1 MINKKYNVTAHVLT
15 PLSIG
20 QGAEKDWVY
29 GIDYLTKEDEDGN
42 LWLYHLDLGKMVA
55 AGVDVNKMA
64 QTFAGGNPG
73 AVNLLVGPKLEK
85 VSDCKMR
92 LPVSSVEVEKALSN
106 PIKTFLRN
114 QLTNRPVLAGSSLKG
129 ALRSIL
135 FSYLVG
141 DEEDKKRLRQELK
154 FAQGCINLNNR
165 YFGDMNAGT
174 DFMRFIRVGD
184 FEFEKTGLV
193 NTKIFNL
200 HRVGQEWEGGW
211 KHSGNNTTSDFD
223 PIGFNTIYECLLPG
237 ATAQGAIMF
246 ADTLFDQIPQ
256 QLYFT
261 KKRELMKG
269 NDAIEKL
276 CTIIFD
282 HTYDYLER
290 EMSFFETYS
299 QGAYSG
305 NICNQIDALME
316 ELNNCEPN
324 ECILKMSAGS
334 GFHSITGDWQYTDYT
349 EASGHYLNRK
359 QGGELPKSREIAV
372 SGSKAYS
379 LMGFIKLTFN

>member
-1 MINKKYNVTAHVLT
+1 MINKKYNVTAKVLT

-20 QGAEKDWVY
+20 QGSEKDWVY
-29 GIDYLTKEDEDGN
+29 GIDYLTKEDEYGH
-42 LWLYHLDLGKMVA
+42 LWLYYLDLSKMVA

-85 VSDCKMR
+85 VSDRKMR
-92 LPVSSVEVEKALSN
+92 LPVSSEDALSN

-135 FSYLVG
+135 FTYLREHNERDNKAV
-141 DEEDKKRLRQELK
+141 
-154 FAQGCINLNNR
+154 
-165 YFGDMNAGT
+165 FGDMKTGN

-200 HRVGQEWEGGW
+200 HQERQEWVGGW
-211 KHSGNNTTSDFD
+211 KHSGNKTTCDFS
-223 PIGFNTIYECLLPG
+223 PIGFNTIYECLLPN
-237 ATAQGAIMF
+237 AVAQGAIMF
-246 ADTLFDQIPQ
+246 ADTLFDQISQ
-256 QLYFT
+256 QPYRD
-261 KKRELMKG
+261 KKRELLKG
-269 NDAIEKL
+269 RDAIEKL
-276 CTIIFD
+276 CTIIFN
-282 HTYDYLER
+282 HTYDYLEK
-290 EMSFFETYS
+290 EFTFFETYS
-299 QGAYSG
+299 QGAYSTD
-305 NICNQIDALME
+305 ICSQIDALME

-324 ECILKMSAGS
+324 ECILKISAGS
-334 GFHSITGDWQYTDYT
+334 GFHSITGDWQYADYT
-349 EASGHYLNRK
+349 EASGHSLDRK
-359 QGGELPKSREIAV
+359 HGGELPKSRKIVV
-372 SGSKAYS
+372 SGSKSFS

>member
-1 MINKKYNVTAHVLT
+1 MINKKYNVTAQVLT

-29 GIDYLTKEDEDGN
+29 GIDYLTKEDEYGN
-42 LWLYHLDLGKMVA
+42 LWLYHLDLSKMVT
-55 AGVDVNKMA
+55 AGVDVDKMA

-92 LPVSSVEVEKALSN
+92 LPVSSVEEEKALSN
-106 PIKTFLRN
+106 PIKTFLHN

-135 FSYLVG
+135 FTYLVG

-154 FAQGCINLNNR
+154 FAQGNINLNIR
-165 YFGDMNAGT
+165 YFGDMTKGT

-261 KKRELMKG
+261 KKRELMRG

-276 CTIIFD
+276 CEIVKDATF
-282 HTYDYLER
+282 DYLNKELD
-290 EMSFFETYS
+290 FFTEYW
-299 QGAYSG
+299 QGSNSTKIRDAI
-305 NICNQIDALME
+305 NAVMDEIDNCNS
-316 ELNNCEPN
+316 N

-359 QGGELPKSREIAV
+359 QGGELPKSRKIAV
-372 SGSKAYS
+372 SGSKSFS

>member
-1 MINKKYNVTAHVLT
+1 MINKKYNVTAQVLT
-15 PLSIG
+15 PISIG

-73 AVNLLVGPKLEK
+73 AVNLLVGSKLEK

-92 LPVSSVEVEKALSN
+92 LLVSSKDALSN

-141 DEEDKKRLRQELK
+141 DEEDKKRLRRELK
-154 FAQGCINLNNR
+154 FAQGSINLNNR

-184 FEFEKTGLV
+184 FEFEETGLV

-200 HRVGQEWEGGW
+200 HQAGQEWEGGW
-211 KHSGNNTTSDFD
+211 KHSGNNTTCDFS
-223 PIGFNTIYECLLPG
+223 PIGFNTIYECLLPN
-237 ATAQGAIMF
+237 ATAGGYIMF
-246 ADTLFDQIPQ
+246 ADTLFDKIQ
-256 QLYFT
+256 QFPD
-261 KKRELMKG
+261 KKADILHS
-269 NDAIEKL
+269 DVATL
-276 CTIIFD
+276 CDIVNN
-282 HTYDYLER
+282 HTLDYLDR
-290 EMSFFETYS
+290 EFNFFETYHSDKS
-299 QGAYSG
+299 QCIINSMTDIY
-305 NICNQIDALME
+305 NECIRLTE
-316 ELNNCEPN
+316 EEPHS
-324 ECILKMSAGS
+324 CILKMSAGS
-334 GFHSITGDWQYTDYT
+334 GFHSITGDWQYDEYI
-349 EASGHYLNRK
+349 ESENHLLDRK
-359 QGGELPKSREIAV
+359 RGRELPKSRKIAV
-372 SGSKAYS
+372 SGTKPFS

>member
-1 MINKKYNVTAHVLT
+1 MINKKYNVTAQILT

-29 GIDYLTKEDEDGN
+29 GIDYLTKEDEYGN
-42 LWLYHLDLGKMVA
+42 LWLYHLDLNKMVT

-154 FAQGCINLNNR
+154 FAQGNINLNIR
-165 YFGDMNAGT
+165 YFGDMTKGT

-211 KHSGNNTTSDFD
+211 KHSKDKTTCDFS
-223 PIGFNTIYECLLPG
+223 PIGFNTIYECLLPN
-237 ATAQGAIMF
+237 ATAGGYIMF
-246 ADTLFDQIPQ
+246 ADTLFDKIQ
-256 QLYFT
+256 QSPD
-261 KKRELMKG
+261 KKADILHS
-269 NDAIEKL
+269 DVATL
-276 CTIIFD
+276 CDIVNN
-282 HTYDYLER
+282 HTLDYLDR
-290 EMSFFETYS
+290 EFNFFETYPADNS
-299 QGAYSG
+299 QRIINSMT
-305 NICNQIDALME
+305 NIYNECIRLTE
-316 ELNNCEPN
+316 EEPHS
-324 ECILKMSAGS
+324 CILKMSAGS
-334 GFHSITGDWQYTDYT
+334 GFHSITGDWQYDDYT
-349 EASGHYLNRK
+349 ETGIYECGKNAGKKKY
-359 QGGELPKSREIAV
+359 KSRKIAV
-372 SGSKAYS
+372 SGSKPFS
-379 LMGFIKLTFN
+379 LMGFIKLTFDKI

>member
-1 MINKKYNVTAHVLT
+1 MINKKYNVTAQVLT

-29 GIDYLTKEDEDGN
+29 GIDYLTKEDEYGN
-42 LWLYHLDLGKMVA
+42 LWLYHLDLNKMVT
-55 AGVDVNKMA
+55 AGVDINRLTSLFVQGKPQDIKN
-64 QTFAGGNPG
+64 
-73 AVNLLVGPKLEK
+73 LVGTKLEK

-114 QLTNRPVLAGSSLKG
+114 QLTGRPVLAGSSLKG

-135 FSYLVG
+135 FTYLRTKGEQDNESV
-141 DEEDKKRLRQELK
+141 
-154 FAQGCINLNNR
+154 
-165 YFGDMNAGT
+165 FGKMNDGT

-184 FEFEKTGLV
+184 FEFEETCLV

-211 KHSGNNTTSDFD
+211 KHSGNNTTSDFA
-223 PIGFNTIYECLLPG
+223 PIGFNTIYECLLPN
-237 ATAQGAIMF
+237 AVAQGAIMF

-276 CTIIFD
+276 CEIVKDATF
-282 HTYDYLER
+282 DYLNKELD
-290 EMSFFETYS
+290 FFTEYW
-299 QGAYSG
+299 QGSNSTKIRDAI
-305 NICNQIDALME
+305 NAVMDEIDNCNS
-316 ELNNCEPN
+316 N
-324 ECILKMSAGS
+324 ECILKMSVGS

-349 EASGHYLNRK
+349 ETSGHYLNRK
-359 QGGELPKSREIAV
+359 QGGELPKSRKIAV
-372 SGSKAYS
+372 SSIKPFS
-379 LMGFIKLTFN
+379 LMGFAKLTFNKI

>member
-1 MINKKYNVTAHVLT
+1 MINKKYNVTAQVLT
-15 PLSIG
+15 PISIG

-73 AVNLLVGPKLEK
+73 AVNLLVGSKLEK

-114 QLTNRPVLAGSSLKG
+114 QLTGRPVLAGSSLKG

-135 FSYLVG
+135 FTYLRAKGERDNESV
-141 DEEDKKRLRQELK
+141 
-154 FAQGCINLNNR
+154 
-165 YFGDMNAGT
+165 FGKMNDGS

-184 FEFEKTGLV
+184 FEFEETGLV

-200 HRVGQEWEGGW
+200 HQAGQEWEGGW
-211 KHSGNNTTSDFD
+211 KHSGNKTTCDFD

-246 ADTLFDQIPQ
+246 ADSLFERIPQ
-256 QLYFT
+256 QPYFT
-261 KKRELMKG
+261 KKRELMRG

-276 CTIIFD
+276 CEIVKDATF
-282 HTYDYLER
+282 DYLNKELD
-290 EMSFFETYS
+290 FFTEYW
-299 QGAYSG
+299 QGSNSTKIRDAI
-305 NICNQIDALME
+305 NAVMDEIDNCNS
-316 ELNNCEPN
+316 N

-349 EASGHYLNRK
+349 EASGYYLNRK
-359 QGGELPKSREIAV
+359 QGGELPKSRKIAV
-372 SGSKAYS
+372 SGGKPFS

>member
-1 MINKKYNVTAHVLT
+1 MINKKYNVTARVLT

-29 GIDYLTKEDEDGN
+29 GIDYLTKEDEYGN
-42 LWLYHLDLGKMVA
+42 LWLYHLDLSKMVV

-73 AVNLLVGPKLEK
+73 AVNLLVGSKLEK

-114 QLTNRPVLAGSSLKG
+114 QLTGRPVLAGSSLKG

-135 FSYLVG
+135 FTYLREHNERDNKAV
-141 DEEDKKRLRQELK
+141 L
-154 FAQGCINLNNR
+154 
-165 YFGDMNAGT
+165 GDMTKGT

-184 FEFEKTGLV
+184 FEFEETGLV

-200 HRVGQEWEGGW
+200 HHKEPEWVGGW
-211 KHSGNNTTSDFD
+211 KHSRDNTTCDFN
-223 PIGFNTIYECLLPG
+223 PIGFNTIYECLLPN
-237 ATAQGAIMF
+237 AVAQGAIMF
-246 ADTLFDQIPQ
+246 ADSLFERIPQ
-256 QLYFT
+256 QPYFT

-276 CTIIFD
+276 CEIVKDATF
-282 HTYDYLER
+282 DYL
-290 EMSFFETYS
+290 
-299 QGAYSG
+299 
-305 NICNQIDALME
+305 NK
-316 ELNNCEPN
+316 ELNFFIEYWQGSNSTKIRDAINAVMDEIDNCNSN

-334 GFHSITGDWQYTDYT
+334 GYHSITGDWQYTDYT

-359 QGGELPKSREIAV
+359 QGGELPKSRKIAV

-379 LMGFIKLTFN
+379 LMGFIKLTFDKI

>member
-1 MINKKYNVTAHVLT
+1 MINKKYNVTARVLT

-29 GIDYLTKEDEDGN
+29 GIDYLTKEDEYGN
-42 LWLYHLDLGKMVA
+42 LWLYHLDLSKMVV

-73 AVNLLVGPKLEK
+73 AVNLLVGSKLEK

-114 QLTNRPVLAGSSLKG
+114 QLTGRPVLAGSSLKG

-135 FSYLVG
+135 FTYLREHNERDNKAV
-141 DEEDKKRLRQELK
+141 L
-154 FAQGCINLNNR
+154 
-165 YFGDMNAGT
+165 GDMTKGT

-184 FEFEKTGLV
+184 FEFEETGLV

-200 HRVGQEWEGGW
+200 HHKEQEWVGGW
-211 KHSGNNTTSDFD
+211 KHSRDNTTCDFN
-223 PIGFNTIYECLLPG
+223 PIGFNTIYECLLPN
-237 ATAQGAIMF
+237 AVAQGAIMF
-246 ADTLFDQIPQ
+246 ADSLFERIPQ
-256 QLYFT
+256 QPYFT

-276 CTIIFD
+276 CEIVKDATF
-282 HTYDYLER
+282 DYL
-290 EMSFFETYS
+290 
-299 QGAYSG
+299 
-305 NICNQIDALME
+305 NK
-316 ELNNCEPN
+316 ELNFFIEYWQGSNSTKIRDAINAVMDEIDNCNSN

-334 GFHSITGDWQYTDYT
+334 GYHSITGDWQYTDYT

-359 QGGELPKSREIAV
+359 QGGELPKSRKIAV

-379 LMGFIKLTFN
+379 LMGFIKLTFDKI